1 MRLRLFASV
10 GIIAILAISIGCLST
25 SSSSSSTSSGARLL
39 YVTTLGNTAIS
50 SFGVDDNTGLI
61 SRTGGTAASGT
72 NPIAM
77 AVAPNGGTAFVL
89 NDAGSAQNGTVSA
102 FTLGSDGTIKAAG
115 TPQSV
120 GLNPKALLIDP
131 SGHFLFVAN
140 QGTFVACSPGTSSGG
155 VVGSVSVFAIQSAT
169 LTPVGNPAEICLPT
183 AVNTPG
189 SGNFMGTGPAGIA
202 LTPDGKFLYVANQ
215 FNNTVTAFSVD
226 SGGNLTQIAG
236 SAQGSASPQV
246 QGSPFATGTA
256 PTALAVTP
264 DGAFLYVANFGSN
277 NVSAFAICGQVVTSC
292 ANASSPDG
300 SLTQVTGSPFSAG
313 VGPVALVTSPAVTYL
328 NAGNPLA
335 YLYVVDQN
343 GNQISEFQI
352 GTSSGRLSP
361 LADVSIATGPSP
373 VSIVSHFGNTT
384 GTTTTDF
391 VYVANQGGSSIST
404 YAFDVSTGVLRELQ
418 APTAVNASQPTALG
432 IQ

>member
-25 SSSSSSTSSGARLL
+25 SSSSSSNSSGARLL

-61 SRTGGTAASGT
+61 SRTGATTPSGT

-77 AVAPNGGTAFVL
+77 TVTPDGGTAFVL

-102 FTLGSDGTIKAAG
+102 FTLGSDGSIKAAG
-115 TPQSV
+115 TPQAV
-120 GLNPKALLIDP
+120 GLNPAGLVLDP
-131 SGHFLFVAN
+131 TGHFLFVAN
-140 QGTFVACSPGTSSGG
+140 QGTPTDATTGTVA
-155 VVGSVSVFAIQSAT
+155 VFSVQAT
-169 LTPVGNPAEICLPT
+169 NLTPVAGSPFSVFPGPS
-183 AVNTPG
+183 AVAAGP
-189 SGNFMGTGPAGIA
+189 SGLAI
-202 LTPDGKFLYVANQ
+202 TPDGKFLFTANR
-215 FNNTVTAFSVD
+215 FNNTITEFSVGS
-226 SGGNLTQIAG
+226 SGALTIADTI
-236 SAQGSASPQV
+236 SDNSNPA
-246 QGSPFATGTA
+246 
-256 PTALAVTP
+256 ALTVTP

-292 ANASSPDG
+292 ANPSSPDG
-300 SLTQVTGSPFSAG
+300 ALTQVTGSPFSAG

-335 YLYVVDQN
+335 YLYVVNQN
-343 GNQISEFQI
+343 GDQISEFRI
-352 GTSSGRLSP
+352 GTSSGSLSP
-361 LADVSIATGPSP
+361 LSDVAIATGPSP

-404 YAFDVSTGVLRELQ
+404 YAFDASTGVLRELQ
-418 APTAVNASQPTALG
+418 APTPVNASQPTGLG